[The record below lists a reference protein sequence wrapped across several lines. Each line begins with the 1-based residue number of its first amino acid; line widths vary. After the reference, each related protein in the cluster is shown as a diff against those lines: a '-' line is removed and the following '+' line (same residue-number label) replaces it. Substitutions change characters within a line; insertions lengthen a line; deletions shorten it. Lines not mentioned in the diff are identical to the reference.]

1 MPLHP
6 FPISELI
13 WPTIAIMAV
22 GFLVSI
28 CFTRRAGLS
37 CWIAA
42 TKAGLFLVYFGFFF
56 DGTFTFFDDWNYLR
70 FGKLLVRDGIGIINL
85 VHNYDYVRST
95 VKSANLFYY
104 VYNASAIT
112 VFGGW
117 YFAPVAAN
125 ILLTFVAAGVLMK
138 AARLGLGMG
147 RRTSI
152 GLFVFLALSPSVL
165 AWSTVANL
173 KDILV
178 ATGTAG
184 VVYAVA
190 LVEMHR
196 PKRAAMIAILWA
208 LVLWVT
214 RFYVPLMLGA
224 AFGIALL
231 CSRRGR
237 RSPWLWLAGGAA
249 LVVVVFALGHGSL
262 SGALH
267 EFRASIGDPVTG
279 IVRFI
284 VTPIPFHTQPAYAFL
299 NLPQLVFWILLP
311 LEFYGIVAIWK
322 KGSMTGRFMVIYF
335 VMMTLLYG
343 MFPTLQGPRHRVQ
356 LDGLIVVFQYF
367 GILALVRH
375 RFRRIRRFPFAGLRT
390 PPARG
395 AARGESFSA
404 ARETRTPSWNRP
416 T

>member
-1 MPLHP
+1 MSLHP

-13 WPTIAIMAV
+13 WPTIAIMVV
-22 GFLVSI
+22 GFLISI

-37 CWIAA
+37 CWVAA
-42 TKAGLFLVYFGFFF
+42 IKAGLFLAYFGFFF

-70 FGKLLVRDGIGIINL
+70 FGKLLVRDGVGIFNL
-85 VHNYDYVRST
+85 IHNYDYVRST

-104 VYNASAIT
+104 VYNASAI
-112 VFGGW
+112 VAFGHW

-138 AARLGLGMG
+138 AARLGLGMS
-147 RRTSI
+147 RRTSV
-152 GLFVFLALSPSVL
+152 GLFVFLALGPSML

-190 LVEMHR
+190 LVESHR
-196 PKRAAMIAILWA
+196 PKRAIVVAILWGI
-208 LVLWVT
+208 VLWVT
-214 RFYVPLMLGA
+214 RFYVPLMLGG

-237 RSPWLWLAGGAA
+237 RSPWLWFAAVVA
-249 LVVVVFALGHGSL
+249 LVVVVYGLGHGSL
-262 SGALH
+262 TGALH
-267 EFRASIGDPVTG
+267 EFRSRVGNPVTG
-279 IVRFI
+279 VLRFI

-311 LEFYGIVAIWK
+311 LQFYGMVCAWK
-322 KGSMTGRFMVIYF
+322 RKTMTGRFMIIYF

-356 LDGLIVVFQYF
+356 IDGLIVVFQYF
-367 GILALVRH
+367 GILALVRT
-375 RFRRIRRFPFAGLRT
+375 RFRRKQRFPFVGTRV
-390 PPARG
+390 PHVRG
-395 AARGESFSA
+395 AHDASFPA
-404 ARETRTPSWNRP
+404 T
-416 T
+416 